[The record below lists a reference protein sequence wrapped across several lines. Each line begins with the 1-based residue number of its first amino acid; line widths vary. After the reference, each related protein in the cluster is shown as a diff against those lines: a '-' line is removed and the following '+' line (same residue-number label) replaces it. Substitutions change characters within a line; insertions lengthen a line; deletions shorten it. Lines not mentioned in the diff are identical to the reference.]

1 MNVKILVLG
10 VFFSIDG
17 QELSESLMATRCA
30 EETWKKFRPCWKLLQ
45 DLPEV
50 DCVKCYV
57 KARDLTYTFCFYCKC
72 LKTM

>member
-30 EETWKKFRPCWKLLQ
+30 EETWKQFRPCWKLLQ
-45 DLPEV
+45 EHFLN
-50 DCVKCYV
+50 
-57 KARDLTYTFCFYCKC
+57 LC
-72 LKTM
+72 LKLTVASVM